1 MKAHR
6 IAQSFSLLATLALVF
21 LGTAAC
27 DVTSG
32 ADVAARATRDLQVE
46 TPEAVGMS
54 SDRLAR
60 LSEAMQGI
68 VDDGKLAGIVTMV
81 ARRPGGHLVLDR
93 PRRRSDLRRHDS
105 ATRTGSSR
113 CSLTRP
119 KADLPGDLGNLR
131 TLVK

>member
-6 IAQSFSLLATLALVF
+6 IAQSFSLLATLALVL

-32 ADVAARATRDLQVE
+32 ADVASRATRDLQVE

-60 LSEAMQGI
+60 LSEAM
-68 VDDGKLAGIVTMV
+68 
-81 ARRPGGHLVLDR
+81 
-93 PRRRSDLRRHDS
+93 
-105 ATRTGSSR
+105 
-113 CSLTRP
+113 
-119 KADLPGDLGNLR
+119 
-131 TLVK
+131 